1 LTILQRTENRLVR
14 KYLRIVLDIVT
25 LCNYTRDMTT
35 KQHRISPSFSAEM
48 KARIEKLAEMKDRT
62 PSWIVREATKAYL
75 AQEEVYFRQHHA
87 VRDAPRRARDQDV
100 ADVEN
105 MPL

>member
-1 LTILQRTENRLVR
+1 
-14 KYLRIVLDIVT
+14 
-25 LCNYTRDMTT
+25 
-35 KQHRISPSFSAEM
+35 M
-48 KARIEKLAEMKDRT
+48 KARIKTLAELKDRT

-75 AQEEVYFRQHHA
+75 AQEEAYFRQHHT
-87 VRDAPRRARDQDV
+87 VHD

>member
-1 LTILQRTENRLVR
+1 
-14 KYLRIVLDIVT
+14 
-25 LCNYTRDMTT
+25 M
-35 KQHRISPSFSAEM
+35 KQHRISPTFSEAM

-75 AQEEVYFRQHHA
+75 AQEEAYFRQHHT
-87 VRDAPRRARDQDV
+87 VHD